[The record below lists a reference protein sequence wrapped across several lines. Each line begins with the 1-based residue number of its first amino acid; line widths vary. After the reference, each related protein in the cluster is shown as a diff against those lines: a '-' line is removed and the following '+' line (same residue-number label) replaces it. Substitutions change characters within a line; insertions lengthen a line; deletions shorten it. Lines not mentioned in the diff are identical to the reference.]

1 MEIKGI
7 STEKS
12 SSEIH
17 AKLLVA
23 KEYAKP
29 TEAAVEVFKRPAFP
43 NIRMKKGEGNARC

>member
-1 MEIKGI
+1 MEIKSI
-7 STEKS
+7 SIVEG

-29 TEAAVEVFKRPAFP
+29 TKAAVEVFKRPAFP
-43 NIRMKKGEGNARC
+43 NIRMKKGEGNVRC

>member
-1 MEIKGI
+1 MEIKSI
-7 STEKS
+7 STVES

-29 TEAAVEVFKRPAFP
+29 TAVAVEVFKRPAFP
-43 NIRMKKGEGNARC
+43 NMIKTRKD